1 LSDRSRA
8 VSALAIMM
16 TDVVGSTALRRSR
29 GDRDADEILGLQAAI
44 VHDEVRT
51 LGGHV
56 SKSLGDGF
64 LISFPST
71 VAAVRAAVAIQQA
84 LQEHNATDAQR
95 AVQIRIG
102 IHAGPVTER
111 DNDLQ
116 GQTVNAVSRVV
127 DKAVGGQI
135 LTSDEVRKHAESLV
149 EWSFLDSGLFFGCEG
164 FRSAG
169 GTTKCLGAI
178 PQWVSGPARCRCGRR
193 SSSEGWSGPAC
204 AGW

>member
-84 LQEHNATDAQR
+84 LQEHNAT
-95 AVQIRIG
+95 
-102 IHAGPVTER
+102 T
-111 DNDLQ
+111 
-116 GQTVNAVSRVV
+116 
-127 DKAVGGQI
+127 
-135 LTSDEVRKHAESLV
+135 
-149 EWSFLDSGLFFGCEG
+149 
-164 FRSAG
+164 RSAPS
-169 GTTKCLGAI
+169 KS
-178 PQWVSGPARCRCGRR
+178 VSAFTPARSPSAITTCRGR
-193 SSSEGWSGPAC
+193 P
-204 AGW
+204 